1 METFT
6 AGIQK
11 RNYYNLRKA
20 LTIHKYKMITTKE
33 IPLEVQEAMVIQHV
47 ASQYGIGSSLYRR
60 LMDIMARYPEWF
72 PKKP

>member
-1 METFT
+1 
-6 AGIQK
+6 
-11 RNYYNLRKA
+11 
-20 LTIHKYKMITTKE
+20 
-33 IPLEVQEAMVIQHV
+33 MVIQHV